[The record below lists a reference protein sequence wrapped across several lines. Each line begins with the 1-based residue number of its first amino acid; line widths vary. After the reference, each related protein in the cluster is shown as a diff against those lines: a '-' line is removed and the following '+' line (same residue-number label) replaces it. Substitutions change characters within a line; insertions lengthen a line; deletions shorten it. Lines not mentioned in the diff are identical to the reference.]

1 MIQNNIKQILIFIL
15 STILYNTN
23 AISQHFKSLN
33 KDVVSYFK
41 NSETIDIFSING
53 SKPNIIRI
61 TIDTVFF
68 DSNENTIYR
77 LNKLINEENGAF
89 VTCYKKTSPGILGG
103 QFIVTSNNKILLFNN
118 LNDTI
123 VINTKKDTASW
134 LCYKSDSFN
143 IIINARINRISDTII
158 FDEPDI
164 VSYIELTVSD
174 KKGKLLNNHFLQ
186 KFNIVLSNKW
196 GLLKTPYIITF
207 PNKFSINDSVLNL
220 IGLLKKDGSFKKG
233 VTDFYRDHAF
243 EYEIGDEIHEERG
256 GSCGNCWNEPYS
268 SGYDNTQIIKKVINK
283 SIFTDSIIYEISERK
298 WIYIKR
304 RRLDLNIDSVFTDKV
319 IFDTIKQTVNYSRSK
334 FSYNVND
341 FTDGG
346 DYKYDL
352 FYANG
357 LVSMNE
363 CVNQKFARLNDT
375 CYQKK
380 FEPNCYVPYIYYK
393 SIGGGYSQYTSNGNS
408 GWNKLLYYKKGNKEW
423 GSPLSQNVLVK
434 EISLKGANIF
444 IYPNPAKETVQIE
457 TTENGNYELL
467 NLSGQILNIGV
478 LKVNQVNQISLD
490 TIANG
495 LYLIRFYGTNSAKNY
510 KIIKG
515 DQ

>member
-1 MIQNNIKQILIFIL
+1 
-15 STILYNTN
+15 
-23 AISQHFKSLN
+23 
-33 KDVVSYFK
+33 
-41 NSETIDIFSING
+41 
-53 SKPNIIRI
+53 
-61 TIDTVFF
+61 
-68 DSNENTIYR
+68 
-77 LNKLINEENGAF
+77 
-89 VTCYKKTSPGILGG
+89 
-103 QFIVTSNNKILLFNN
+103 
-118 LNDTI
+118 
-123 VINTKKDTASW
+123 
-134 LCYKSDSFN
+134 
-143 IIINARINRISDTII
+143 
-158 FDEPDI
+158 
-164 VSYIELTVSD
+164 
-174 KKGKLLNNHFLQ
+174 
-186 KFNIVLSNKW
+186 
-196 GLLKTPYIITF
+196 
-207 PNKFSINDSVLNL
+207 
-220 IGLLKKDGSFKKG
+220 
-233 VTDFYRDHAF
+233 
-243 EYEIGDEIHEERG
+243 
-256 GSCGNCWNEPYS
+256 
-268 SGYDNTQIIKKVINK
+268 
-283 SIFTDSIIYEISERK
+283 
-298 WIYIKR
+298 
-304 RRLDLNIDSVFTDKV
+304 
-319 IFDTIKQTVNYSRSK
+319 
-334 FSYNVND
+334 
-341 FTDGG
+341 
-346 DYKYDL
+346 
-352 FYANG
+352 
-357 LVSMNE
+357 MNE